1 MHRMPIKRLARI
13 RIAAAVI
20 ATLAV
25 ILFASLND
33 DVYQATSP
41 SWIPH
46 HVIVRKLLSIVAF
59 SIGGYVAAVVFGRR
73 RPILRATMA
82 IALLSALIEV
92 LQRIDGSTETLLW
105 NAFDVLCGAIGG
117 FIGGVV
123 ASWTAIRRPDTE
135 Y

>member
-1 MHRMPIKRLARI
+1 MPIKQLARI
-13 RIAAAVI
+13 RVAALVI

-41 SWIPH
+41 LWIPH

-59 SIGGYVAAVVFGRR
+59 SIGGYVVAIVFGRR
-73 RPILRATMA
+73 RPILLATMA

-123 ASWTAIRRPDTE
+123 ASWIAIRRPDTE

>member
-1 MHRMPIKRLARI
+1 MPIKRPARI
-13 RIAAAVI
+13 RIAVVVI

-25 ILFASLND
+25 ILFAALND

-59 SIGGYVAAVVFGRR
+59 SIGGYVAAIVFGRR

-92 LQRIDGSTETLLW
+92 LQRVDGSTETLVW

-117 FIGGVV
+117 FIGGIV